1 MKNRLKAKI
10 KRKYNQRLRVCK
22 MYLLLKAYEMFH
34 MMQLH
39 TECVKASLS
48 YEEAES
54 FSSLMN
60 EIFMSDTTAD
70 TFIMNPD
77 EESDKAIDCYN
88 NLQSILDGCSDV
100 LKQSIMA
107 FCKNVYFG
115 NSIPRLKVEGFLFY
129 PYYLENVLNYIDG
142 VIDASSLRNSIVIM
156 RPWQRKLKKTD
167 SCKFRHDFMKAEQ
180 LFDTIFLKKTYR
192 SNAF

>member
-1 MKNRLKAKI
+1 MNNRLKAKI

-48 YEEAES
+48 YEEAEN
-54 FSSLMN
+54 FSGLMN
-60 EIFMSDTTAD
+60 ELFMSDTTAD

-88 NLQSILDGCSDV
+88 NLQSTLDGCSDV

-107 FCKNVYFG
+107 FCKSVYFG
-115 NSIPRLKVEGFLFY
+115 NSILRLKVEGFLFY
-129 PYYLENVLNYIDG
+129 PYYLEHVLNYIDG
-142 VIDASSLRNSIVIM
+142 VIDAHSLRNSIVIM

-167 SCKFRHDFMKAEQ
+167 SCNFRHDFTKAEQ
-180 LFDTIFLKKTYR
+180 LFDTIFLKRTYR